1 MISIIMRKLKKFM
14 FNLTILLIAIL
25 PASVCFIVVNL
36 AYSLFAIIFT
46 PHNFIDNLGL
56 MIFCILVGIIYILL
70 IMDMNIFPYSRLK
83 KVGNSSDS
91 VELSRID
98 KGLRLTKVGIY
109 LTIINIIYAILAG
122 VILYVIREQV
132 EFILLCFLVG
142 SFLPG
147 VIVITFPMAAYV
159 SIIIGAIISI
169 LALANY
175 LFILNGTVRL
185 IFVSKVIREKKAMYL
200 FLSLI
205 PIVNIFSSLAL
216 CKKAKQLLKDNN
228 LKVAMFGAKFK
239 EI

>member
-1 MISIIMRKLKKFM
+1 MRKLKRFK
-14 FNLTILLIAIL
+14 FNLTILLLSVL

-46 PHNFIDNLGL
+46 PHNFMDNLGL

-70 IMDMNIFPYSRLK
+70 IADMNIFSYSRLK
-83 KVGNSSDS
+83 KVGNSSNS

-98 KGLRLTKVGIY
+98 KGLGLTKVGIY
-109 LTIINIIYAILAG
+109 LTIINIIYAVLAALMLYSMRVQVAYIL
-122 VILYVIREQV
+122 I
-132 EFILLCFLVG
+132 CFLAL

-147 VIVITFPMAAYV
+147 AILLTFPLAAYV
-159 SIIIGAIISI
+159 SIIIGVIISI
-169 LALANY
+169 LALVNY

-185 IFVSKVIREKKAMYL
+185 IIASKVIREKTAMYL

-205 PIVNIFSSLAL
+205 PIVNLFSSLAL
-216 CKKAKQLLKDNN
+216 CKKAKQLLKENN
-228 LKVAMFGAKFK
+228 LKVGVFGAKFK